1 MLKQRWIV
9 NHRCW
14 PRSKKFFHP
23 PRNYPCNLSAISVED
38 VNVPRNDPEYVA
50 ERRRIIR
57 ENHPDRGGSDQA
69 LIRALQ
75 QLDEQW
81 DRKLRLRKEIR
92 ENLPSFIPEDVAM
105 QAFDQ
110 ADRWAGRVRDGADQ
124 VRRRLDDRSG
134 NGDFSRRL
142 GRTVGTVRK
151 RIGEEFD
158 KRRR

>member
-1 MLKQRWIV
+1 M
-9 NHRCW
+9 
-14 PRSKKFFHP
+14 
-23 PRNYPCNLSAISVED
+23 
-38 VNVPRNDPEYVA
+38 NVPRNDPEYVA

-57 ENHPDRGGSDQA
+57 EHHPDRGGSDQA
-69 LIRALQ
+69 LIHALQ

-81 DRKLRLRKEIR
+81 DRKLRLRREIR

-124 VRRRLDDRSG
+124 MRRRFDDGRPG
-134 NGDFSRRL
+134 NGDFFRRL

-158 KRRR
+158 KRRRSLGPLPGSLGYELLSPPKRQKTPAR